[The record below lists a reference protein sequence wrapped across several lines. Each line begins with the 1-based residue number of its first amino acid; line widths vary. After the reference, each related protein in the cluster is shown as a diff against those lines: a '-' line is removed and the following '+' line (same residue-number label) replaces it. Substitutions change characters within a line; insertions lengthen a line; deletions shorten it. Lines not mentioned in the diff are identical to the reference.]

1 MNETWLALDHSPL
14 SRQLIKGNASV
25 LFRRNHR
32 GQLIKVAPEF
42 FERCADGGFIE
53 RRHIALIHDFTFS
66 VLRTGRYAKCEGTS
80 IFFILAHEQILDFC
94 SASNRQEKQ
103 SGSNRVEGSAVAHFS
118 YLELPADQR
127 DNIMRSHPFGLS
139 TSMTPSGVGLNDV
152 TNFLQNVL

>member
-53 RRHIALIHDFTFS
+53 RRHVTLIHDFTFS
-66 VLRTGRYAKCEGTS
+66 VLRAGRDAECEGTS
-80 IFFILAHEQILDFC
+80 IFLIFAHEQILDFC
-94 SASNRQEKQ
+94 SPSNRQEKQ
-103 SGSNRVEGSAVAHFS
+103 TGCDWVEGSAHAR
-118 YLELPADQR
+118 ARRQC
-127 DNIMRSHPFGLS
+127 M
-139 TSMTPSGVGLNDV
+139 PSAPK
-152 TNFLQNVL
+152 FLTDGTDIDCITF